1 MNIQLIQHNT
11 NQLEALVEQGKPAEA
26 AKIAFALAKLL
37 IQAPSEVTPR
47 SLYGAYG
54 GTVAAMSD
62 CLNTLLETY
71 QPTDDI
77 AQMLQKIQQTQEQ
90 LQACVAESE
99 EVNTTNQALLD
110 EQQKLEQ
117 TRKKLSDKKA
127 KIAELIPLKG
137 KEIPALKQE
146 IEEMET
152 ALIQLESECKT
163 SLATKEKWMTVFDEN
178 LRLIADLPQS
188 VQDKTADEIIA
199 AAKAYAEQAA
209 QADAEGDEWLR
220 KVIAVVAES
229 KERMKQAE
237 SL

>member
-11 NQLEALVEQGKPAEA
+11 KQLEALAEQGKPAEA
-26 AKIAFALAKLL
+26 AKIAFAIAKLL
-37 IQAPSEVTPR
+37 IQSSSEATPR

-54 GTVAAMSD
+54 GSVAALSD

-77 AQMLQKIQQTQEQ
+77 AQMLQKIQQTQAQ
-90 LQACVAESE
+90 LQSCVAESE
-99 EVNTTNQALLD
+99 HVSATNKTLLD
-110 EQQKLEQ
+110 EQEKLEQ
-117 TRKKLSDKKA
+117 SRKDLSDKKT
-127 KIAELIPLKG
+127 KIADLIALKEKEL
-137 KEIPALKQE
+137 PALKQE
-146 IEEMET
+146 IENMKTKLE
-152 ALIQLESECKT
+152 QLETECKT
-163 SLATKEKWMTVFDEN
+163 ALTSKEKWMTVFDEN

-220 KVIAVVAES
+220 KVIAAVAES
-229 KERMKQAE
+229 KDRMKQEE

>member
-11 NQLEALVEQGKPAEA
+11 KQLEALAKQGKSAEA
-26 AKIAFALAKLL
+26 AKTAFALAKLL
-37 IQAPSEVTPR
+37 IQSPSEAAPR

-62 CLNTLLETY
+62 CLNALLETY
-71 QPTDDI
+71 QPTDDM
-77 AQMLQKIQQTQEQ
+77 AQMVQKIQQTQEQ

-99 EVNTTNQALLD
+99 NVNTTNKSLLD

-117 TRKKLSDKKA
+117 TRQDLSDQKA
-127 KIAELIPLKG
+127 KIAELISLKG
-137 KEIPALKQE
+137 KEIPALKQD
-146 IEEMET
+146 IKNMET
-152 ALIQLESECKT
+152 TLEQLESECKT
-163 SLATKEKWMTVFDEN
+163 ALANKEKWMTIFDEN

-220 KVIAVVAES
+220 KVIAAVAES